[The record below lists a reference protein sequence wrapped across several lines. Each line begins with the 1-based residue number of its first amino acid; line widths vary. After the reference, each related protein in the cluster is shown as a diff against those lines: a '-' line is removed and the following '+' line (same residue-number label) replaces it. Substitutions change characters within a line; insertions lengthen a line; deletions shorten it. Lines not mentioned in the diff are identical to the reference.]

1 MSYCSTGTSSSHNN
15 RMEGEVLGSRPIGCV
30 CNLKKKKKSIYPPQ
44 NIFSLF
50 PSVLPNPP
58 PPLPPL
64 FLLFWV
70 IARVL
75 IQGSKNPGR

>member
-15 RMEGEVLGSRPIGCV
+15 GMEGEVLGSRPIGCV
-30 CNLKKKKKSIYPPQ
+30 CNLKKKVFILPKTFLAYSLVSSPP
-44 NIFSLF
+44 S
-50 PSVLPNPP
+50 
-58 PPLPPL
+58 